1 VTDVQVPINAGE
13 SIDRL
18 GYQGLRIIQNP
29 DKFKF
34 TLDAFLLVGFIKP
47 KTRDR
52 IVDLGTGGGV
62 LPLLLAGQGE
72 AGAVLGIE
80 IQPELAEMA
89 RRSVMLNRLEAKIR
103 IETADLRQLP
113 ENIQRNSFDYVIS
126 NPPFFPV
133 TQGVVSENRALAL
146 AKFEIECTLDD
157 VVCAA
162 SRLVRGNGRVVLVY
176 PADRLVAL
184 LTVLEKY
191 HLTPRRLALVHSR
204 PDSSAHLCL
213 VEARPG
219 APPGLEVHPP
229 VFIYNQDGDYTDLMN
244 QIFHGKKI

>member
-1 VTDVQVPINAGE
+1 MTDVQAPIHPGE

-29 DKFKF
+29 NKFKF
-34 TLDAFLLVGFIKP
+34 TLDAFLLAAFVKP
-47 KTRDR
+47 KSRDQV
-52 IVDLGTGGGV
+52 VDLGTGGGV

-72 AGAVLGIE
+72 VGGVLGID

-89 RRSVMLNRLEAKIR
+89 RRSVTLNRLESKIR
-103 IETADLRQLP
+103 IETADLRRISEILP
-113 ENIQRNSFDYVIS
+113 RNSFEYVIS

-133 TQGVVSENRALAL
+133 IQGVVPENQALAV

-157 VVCAA
+157 VARAA

-184 LTVLEKY
+184 LTALEKY

-204 PDSSAHLCL
+204 PASSAHLCL

-219 APPGLEVHPP
+219 APSGLEVRPP